1 MIYLYIIIPI
11 IIIGIPI
18 TLLIYLTITEYK
30 PDAIED
36 SKLIKNSK
44 SVKSKTKMTLTTLNT
59 GYSSLDEK
67 QDFFVEGGKGSRCIS
82 KAKTLVNLTS
92 IVKLLK
98 EFNSD
103 FYFLQEV
110 DEPCRRSCLT
120 NQVKYITKKFHDYN
134 SSFAYNYKVNY
145 VPIPLFKPMG
155 SALSGLISL
164 SKERII
170 SSKRYQLKGDE
181 KYPKRVFFLKR
192 CMMINKYKIGKQEL
206 TLINIHL
213 SAYDKGGLIRKKQ
226 IDHLIE
232 FIKEYSK
239 ENKHVIIGGDWNH
252 LLDSTLYKSTMPEW
266 VGLLPENLLDTSYR
280 MIYDNSVN
288 TVRSED
294 KPYIK
299 GENFETVIDG
309 FLVSPG
315 IEVLNIQGSN
325 YGFRYTDHNPVTL
338 TFRLK

>member
-11 IIIGIPI
+11 IIIAIPI
-18 TLLIYLTITEYK
+18 TVLIYLTVTEYR
-30 PDAIED
+30 PEPIED
-36 SKLIKNSK
+36 AKLVRNSK

-59 GYSSLDEK
+59 GYSSLDET
-67 QDFFVEGGKGSRCIS
+67 QDFFIEGGKGSRCVS
-82 KAKTLVNLTS
+82 KERTLVNLTS

-103 FYFLQEV
+103 FYLLQEV

-134 SSFAYNYKVNY
+134 SSFAYNYKVDY
-145 VPIPLFKPMG
+145 VPIPLRKPMG

-170 SSKRYQLKGDE
+170 SSKRHQLKGDE
-181 KYPKRVFFLKR
+181 KYPRRIFFLKR
-192 CMMINKYKIGKQEL
+192 CMMVNKYQIGKQEL

-232 FIKEYSK
+232 FINDYSK

-252 LLDSTLYKSTMPEW
+252 LLDSDLYKSTMPEW
-266 VGLLPENLLDTSYR
+266 VGLLPENLFKTSYR
-280 MIYDNSVN
+280 MI
-288 TVRSED
+288 
-294 KPYIK
+294 
-299 GENFETVIDG
+299 
-309 FLVSPG
+309 
-315 IEVLNIQGSN
+315 
-325 YGFRYTDHNPVTL
+325 
-338 TFRLK
+338 